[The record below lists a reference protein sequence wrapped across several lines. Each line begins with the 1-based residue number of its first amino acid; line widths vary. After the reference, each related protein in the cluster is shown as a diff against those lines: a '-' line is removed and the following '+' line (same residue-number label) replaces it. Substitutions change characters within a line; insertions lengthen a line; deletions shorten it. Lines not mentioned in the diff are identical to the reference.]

1 MKTVLMVAEKPSLA
15 QSIAK
20 FLSNGKLTSRKGLNG
35 ACSVHEYNGTFQGAT
50 VKFKM
55 TSVCGHVM
63 ALDFHHKYN
72 NWDAVNPVELFQA
85 QTLKKEANPK
95 LNMEKFLQHEAKGVD
110 IVVLWL
116 DCDKEGENI
125 CFEVLD
131 CVEPVMNITRSNQ
144 QTVFRAKFSAIT
156 ESDIKLA
163 MNNLI
168 EPDENQARSVDAR
181 QELDL
186 RIGCAFT
193 RFQTKYFQGKYG
205 DLDSSLISYGPCQ
218 TPTLG
223 FCVQRHDAITSF
235 KPEPFWVLQLKVEH
249 SLGRTFTLDWE
260 RVRVFDKEVA
270 TVYYSK
276 VQEVKEVIVES
287 VSKRRR
293 QSNGRK
299 HCTQLKCSVSVQQ
312 P

>member
-15 QSIAK
+15 HSIAK

-249 SLGRTFTLDWE
+249 SLGKSSSIRQRGGNGLLQQSS
-260 RVRVFDKEVA
+260 R
-270 TVYYSK
+270 
-276 VQEVKEVIVES
+276 
-287 VSKRRR
+287 SKR
-293 QSNGRK
+293 S
-299 HCTQLKCSVSVQQ
+299 HCRERLKEGEGKATTASIAHS
-312 P
+312 

>member
-1 MKTVLMVAEKPSLA
+1 
-15 QSIAK
+15 
-20 FLSNGKLTSRKGLNG
+20 
-35 ACSVHEYNGTFQGAT
+35 
-50 VKFKM
+50 
-55 TSVCGHVM
+55 
-63 ALDFHHKYN
+63 
-72 NWDAVNPVELFQA
+72 
-85 QTLKKEANPK
+85 LKKEANPK
-95 LNMEKFLQHEAKGVD
+95 LNMETFLQHEAKGVD

-131 CVEPVMNITRSNQ
+131 CVEPVMNKTRSNQ

-287 VSKRRR
+287 VSKKEKAKQRPQALHTVEMLRVGSAALGMGP
-293 QSNGRK
+293 QHTMQIAESLY
-299 HCTQLKCSVSVQQ
+299 TQGYISYPRTETTQYPEKFDLRGTLQQ
-312 P
+312 LQGGAA